1 MTSSSRARAAGGGTG
16 VRRRGYYPEHKERTM
31 ITKQRAPRNHH
42 TRVTFALQ
50 QPDARTISIAGDFTD
65 WQASK
70 EMRRSGEGLW
80 RVSVELPSG
89 REYGFRYLVNGER
102 WINDP
107 AADKYV
113 PNPFGSE
120 NSVVVT

>member
-1 MTSSSRARAAGGGTG
+1 
-16 VRRRGYYPEHKERTM
+16 M

-50 QPDARTISIAGDFTD
+50 QPDARTISVAGDFTD